1 MNAATPAEY
10 GAAYL
15 DEHRPGWAD
24 HVSVETLDMSCRWNC
39 IWGQLESKPHK
50 SGFSIMHDRHGDE
63 FMARLGFDASPD
75 ADVDVNAEFAALD
88 AEWSCLIIERQ
99 LKSQNTAMTNP
110 QEVTA

>member
-15 DEHRPGWAD
+15 DEHQPGWAD
-24 HVSVETLDMSCRWNC
+24 RIDLARFDMSCRWRC
-39 IWGQLESKPHK
+39 VLGQLYSEPHK
-50 SGFSIMHDRHGDE
+50 SGFGAMHDKHGDE
-63 FMARLGFDASPD
+63 FMVRLGFDAPPD
-75 ADVDVNAEFAALD
+75 PDVDVDATFAALE